1 MSSLSAREVRL
12 LCWKVKRGEKLPRQ
26 KLFALLE
33 ALLQRRRP
41 RRRRAANDNTRTRLS
56 PCNHRDVLFA
66 AYTAA
71 ITRWMQKVS
80 ALGNKRT
87 GRRAEDYPALW
98 REVVAARVATA
109 QAHRDYQRH
118 ISKHHCANPYAHK

>member
-1 MSSLSAREVRL
+1 MRPLSAREVRL
-12 LCWKVKRGEKLPRQ
+12 LCWKVKRGDKLPRQ

-33 ALLQRRRP
+33 ALLQRRQP
-41 RRRRAANDNTRTRLS
+41 RRRRCANDNRRQQRL

-80 ALGNKRT
+80 ALGHKA
-87 GRRAEDYPALW
+87 GRKAEDYPVLW
-98 REVVAARVATA
+98 REVVAARAATA
-109 QAHRDYQRH
+109 RAHRDYQRH
-118 ISKHHCANPYAHK
+118 ISAHHCADPYTRK